1 MTLRS
6 RNPWLSG
13 MLGVCL
19 LALAACNDTNPTNT
33 QPADESSRDQ
43 PAALSDGH
51 TQTWLRQD
59 SPRLHSRPLLLLQ
72 TRARGEARLLL
83 WYPLGRRGQDQHPQ
97 ATEPAVRQE

>member
-19 LALAACNDTNPTNT
+19 LALAACNDTNPTNP

-43 PAALSDGH
+43 PAAVVRWPYTNLV
-51 TQTWLRQD
+51 
-59 SPRLHSRPLLLLQ
+59 
-72 TRARGEARLLL
+72 AARLSPT
-83 WYPLGRRGQDQHPQ
+83 PLTTTV
-97 ATEPAVRQE
+97 ATAD